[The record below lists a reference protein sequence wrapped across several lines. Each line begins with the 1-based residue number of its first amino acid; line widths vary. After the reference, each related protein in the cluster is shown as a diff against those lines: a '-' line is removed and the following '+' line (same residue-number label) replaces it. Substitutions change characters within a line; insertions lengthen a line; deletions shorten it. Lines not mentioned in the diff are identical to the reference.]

1 VLLDDHVFPDLTR
14 NNTIIKFYKAR
25 SISVVNNF
33 SPAFLIFMSAHAF
46 QNQPL
51 HIFLTKMFPVTYYC
65 EGNDV

>member
-33 SPAFLIFMSAHAF
+33 FSGFFDFYVRPCISKSAPSYF
-46 QNQPL
+46 
-51 HIFLTKMFPVTYYC
+51 F
-65 EGNDV
+65 